1 MYTLTLNSFI
11 KHNNKKTSLP
21 TTARGRAL
29 YTIDWFINGSP
40 VLTNHDNPRV
50 SLRNEM
56 RCC

>member
-11 KHNNKKTSLP
+11 KRNKDKTSLP

-40 VLTNHDNPRV
+40 VLANHDNPRV
-50 SLRNEM
+50 SLRDGM
-56 RCC
+56 PCC